1 MHLYHVSFEEIES
14 FTPRIPKWR
23 CEGEDHTIDRI
34 CFSDEM
40 SRCLASI
47 PEAGNIMHAMRSMGY
62 DPTLYVYTLD
72 TSLLPEE
79 AIWDY
84 RKVSEYVPDAMGT
97 HEYWVFVPL
106 KHLPRESYSVYSEKY
121 TCLDGKYNLEYA
133 KYKKNPDAENNVD
146 RFLSGLQVDDKFRE
160 KIRKL
165 MAIEKYCFP
174 KFAAWYTM
182 GELDFLFEEWERRYD
197 T

>member
-97 HEYWVFVPL
+97 HEYWVKDTKTDGNRKILFSQIRCMVYYGRTGFFV
-106 KHLPRESYSVYSEKY
+106 
-121 TCLDGKYNLEYA
+121 
-133 KYKKNPDAENNVD
+133 
-146 RFLSGLQVDDKFRE
+146 
-160 KIRKL
+160 
-165 MAIEKYCFP
+165 
-174 KFAAWYTM
+174 
-182 GELDFLFEEWERRYD
+182 
-197 T
+197 